1 MIAWISLTLQA
12 RLLSLLPHPLQAALV
27 IPPKRFPDRA
37 QRSRMFFE
45 ALQHLVTWWSETFY
59 DISDA
64 TLGLRTRPW
73 DEVQEIVDKLPKLTK
88 ADFVDA
94 SFLNLA
100 NDKGK
105 GKEEA
110 SEEKMETISVN
121 AGGERLRTVNSLM
134 KKALKQEG
142 SRDVSA
148 ILFVSLARACNL
160 GVRLVTSLQPVPW
173 RAEKQAAK
181 KKPTGAGKGGKSLA
195 SRQGNGDGTEE
206 EDEDDMEEVHIPLP
220 EDEDGGPGAVMG
232 KVQKTKTRQAGRRRH
247 LDPADVYRLRAPK
260 PAPKTASTPKKKP
273 NKLSTW
279 NDYFACSMVLT
290 TRSHRAATC
299 VLGRNLQSVRS
310 EVDTCRSSQ
319 RDNPPQGRLR
329 ARER

>member
-1 MIAWISLTLQA
+1 MFFQALQD
-12 RLLSLLPHPLQAALV
+12 LV
-27 IPPKRFPDRA
+27 I
-37 QRSRMFFE
+37 
-45 ALQHLVTWWSETFY
+45 WWSETFF

-88 ADFVDA
+88 ADFIDT
-94 SFLNLA
+94 SFLNLSDKRK
-100 NDKGK
+100 DKGK
-105 GKEEA
+105 SREEE
-110 SEEKMETISVN
+110 SEEKMENISVN

-134 KKALKQEG
+134 KKALQQEG

-173 RAEKQAAK
+173 RAEKQVAK
-181 KKPTGAGKGGKSLA
+181 KKPTGAGRGGKSLA

-206 EDEDDMEEVHIPLP
+206 EDDEDDMEEVHIPLP
-220 EDEDGGPGAVMG
+220 EDEDGGPGNVIG

-247 LDPADVYRLRAPK
+247 IDPADVYRLRAPK

-273 NKLSTW
+273 SKLSEW
-279 NDYFACSMVLT
+279 L
-290 TRSHRAATC
+290 
-299 VLGRNLQSVRS
+299 LI
-310 EVDTCRSSQ
+310 
-319 RDNPPQGRLR
+319 
-329 ARER
+329 

>member
-1 MIAWISLTLQA
+1 VSLLANARIRNRWASDSILKVCTALPQLPALLIPKA

-88 ADFVDA
+88 ADFLDT

-100 NDKGK
+100 SDKLKGK
-105 GKEEA
+105 GKAKEEEA
-110 SEEKMETISVN
+110 EEKMEKISVN

-173 RAEKQAAK
+173 RAEKQVAK

-195 SRQGNGDGTEE
+195 SRQGNGDNTDEE
-206 EDEDDMEEVHIPLP
+206 DDEDDMEEVHIPLP

-260 PAPKTASTPKKKP
+260 PAPKTTTTPKKRP
-273 NKLSTW
+273 NKLSRW
-279 NDYFACSMVLT
+279 SLPVAYVF
-290 TRSHRAATC
+290 
-299 VLGRNLQSVRS
+299 
-310 EVDTCRSSQ
+310 CR
-319 RDNPPQGRLR
+319 
-329 ARER
+329 